1 MTQRG
6 WRKLWFGG
14 TNGLAYLICFGVVFV
29 TNVRPA
35 IEAKEY
41 GHAFCYAV
49 FVLIM
54 TQIFGGMKHHPGWNV
69 IPVFLVGMLYFAGNY
84 FNNIGSTAKAQDAI
98 NGTATAKIQTIGDWD
113 TQITNLTTEQSKL
126 PTFERTT
133 EAEFNAAKETWGDAK
148 KVRDAECKFM
158 GTICRQK
165 ETAAATAET
174 KYKDLATRWGLTQ
187 DADRIE
193 RSLTEART
201 RKGSQGA
208 KPRYGDAAAGI
219 LAKRF
224 DINEADVADYAA
236 MYYAL
241 LNELCPIVGLPYLL
255 LSIERFFAFL
265 WGRNWQDKGDDV
277 PTPLATAQM
286 VAKAVAQKQIE
297 LAAISEVRVPDIPT
311 PEVSIAPTPEVL
323 SSPQNVAELTPQEE
337 KPPPRKPGRAP
348 TPKKASRDE
357 YVAGVLAWLKGV
369 TQTPEGERYTPSQLH
384 LVYAKYAEK
393 EGFPVAP
400 PNVFGSIVRNEGKL
414 TTRKT
419 KGQDYFR
426 VAIRGAQLKLVK
438 TDLRTPTPTP
448 SGPTPYPTPT
458 YAVGAPEA
466 VS

>member
-1 MTQRG
+1 
-6 WRKLWFGG
+6 
-14 TNGLAYLICFGVVFV
+14 
-29 TNVRPA
+29 
-35 IEAKEY
+35 
-41 GHAFCYAV
+41 
-49 FVLIM
+49 M

-113 TQITNLTTEQSKL
+113 TQITNLTAEQSKL

-133 EAEFNAAKETWGDAK
+133 EAEFKAAKEAWDDAK
-148 KVRDAECKFM
+148 KVRDAECKFI
-158 GTICRQK
+158 GAICRQK

-193 RSLTEART
+193 RGLTEART
-201 RKGSQGA
+201 HKVSQGA
-208 KPRYGDAAAGI
+208 KPRYGYAAAGI

-265 WGRNWQDKGDDV
+265 WGRNWQDKEDDV

-297 LAAISEVRVPDIPT
+297 LPAIPEVRVPDTPT
-311 PEVSIAPTPEVL
+311 PGVSVAPTQQGALPTPVC
-323 SSPQNVAELTPQEE
+323 PTPAEGVTHTLEAL
-337 KPPPRKPGRAP
+337 PPPLIKRLPS
-348 TPKKASRDE
+348 PKIPKRED
-357 YVAGVLAWLKGV
+357 YVTSVMAWMRGV
-369 TQTPEGERYTPSQLH
+369 TFTEQGDRHTSTDLH
-384 LVYAKYAEK
+384 LMCAEFC
-393 EGFPVAP
+393 GNNDLPIP
-400 PNVFGSIVRNEGKL
+400 PGPLFGSILRNEGKQAPKKL
-414 TTRKT
+414 NGKPYYKVKQRAKME
-419 KGQDYFR
+419 
-426 VAIRGAQLKLVK
+426 LVK
-438 TDLRTPTPTP
+438 
-448 SGPTPYPTPT
+448 GG
-458 YAVGAPEA
+458 V
-466 VS
+466 VV